1 MASTQKTGFI
11 GSDAEK
17 NRFTGPKKERY
28 FLQIN
33 PKTGETEVWNEEFGQ
48 DRKVGTYNKAGDTFT
63 PDTSNRWLGKG
74 ARDWETDHFNTKK
87 AQQNVRDQKVTV
99 IKNENGRINQ
109 TGKSLTT
116 QEKDDVVGGN
126 YQGFK
131 KEEQLTQKQA
141 ANARKA
147 ANEFRTGGGEAIA
160 RKRYGNYVYPITLRR
175 SQQDRLR
182 ISVMKFQPRAFR
194 EGGLGGFGSRNEA
207 RMQGGNMS
215 PIGSVTLPVPGQVSD
230 SNKTD
235 WGKDN
240 MNAGQIAVAN
250 LALTGLTEGLEEMGN
265 TGQGMA
271 ESVAKNKKEIKD
283 AVAQFFV
290 GQATQV
296 KGIMA
301 RTKGAVINPNM
312 ELIFNAPQLRP
323 FSFQY
328 RLSPRD
334 EKESGEILKIIRMFK
349 QSMAPQTTASNIFL
363 KAPNTYK
370 LEFLTAGQNNRHKF
384 LPRIK
389 ECALTGF
396 DVTYTPDG
404 SYMTYENS
412 SMVAY
417 QVTFSF
423 QELEPVYNNDYGNL
437 QGSERGDLDGV
448 HGGVGF

>member
-1 MASTQKTGFI
+1 MASTQKDGFI

-17 NRFTGPKKERY
+17 NRVTGPKNERY

-33 PKTGETEVWNEEFGQ
+33 PKTGETEVWNEELGQ

-74 ARDWETDHFNTKK
+74 ARDWETDHFNTKA
-87 AQQNVRDQKVTV
+87 AQQNVRNQKVTV

-109 TGKSLTT
+109 TGKNLTT
-116 QEKDDVVGGN
+116 QEKDEVVGGN

-141 ANARKA
+141 ANARKT
-147 ANEFRTGGGEAIA
+147 ANEFRTAGGEAIA

-194 EGGLGGFGSRNEA
+194 EGGLGGFGDRNQA

-230 SNKTD
+230 NNKAK
-235 WGKDN
+235 WGEDN
-240 MNAGQIAVAN
+240 MNAGQIAIAN

-265 TGQGMA
+265 TGRGMA
-271 ESVAKNKKEIKD
+271 ESVGRNKKEIKD

-296 KGIMA
+296 KGIMV
-301 RTKGAVINPNM
+301 RTKGAVINPIM
-312 ELIFNAPQLRP
+312 ELIFIGMMNLLNQL
-323 FSFQY
+323 QMM
-328 RLSPRD
+328 
-334 EKESGEILKIIRMFK
+334 KFK
-349 QSMAPQTTASNIFL
+349 Q
-363 KAPNTYK
+363 Y
-370 LEFLTAGQNNRHKF
+370 
-384 LPRIK
+384 
-389 ECALTGF
+389 
-396 DVTYTPDG
+396 
-404 SYMTYENS
+404 
-412 SMVAY
+412 
-417 QVTFSF
+417 
-423 QELEPVYNNDYGNL
+423 
-437 QGSERGDLDGV
+437 
-448 HGGVGF
+448 